1 MGYRICYGKQR
12 GNNRIIRR
20 IMTAVFFLVFLFL
33 VNNFW
38 PEGAEALQGLI
49 SRMGS
54 TAAVTALDNMA
65 EELMNGGAVREV
77 FSDFL
82 DRLTP

>member
-20 IMTAVFFLVFLFL
+20 IMTAVFFLMFLFL

-38 PEGAEALQGLI
+38 PEGAEALQSLI
-49 SRMGS
+49 FRLGNS
-54 TAAVTALDNMA
+54 AAAAALDNMA

-82 DRLTP
+82 DRLMP